1 MSKFSDYVGDYR
13 IEPVAITDKISF
25 NKVMTKASVETIAPE
40 ELMAKFLEFYK
51 DRLSKPLSK
60 EGYVE
65 EAICHFIKGG
75 YIDTDD
81 AGRLTHTSKLEDWA
95 STNNVSFEDTNL
107 IDAVVNHFVKEGYL
121 KDTGV
126 LAKDGTNILEITFDG
141 MVKVSD
147 MTKCVRPSKED

>member
-25 NKVMTKASVETIAPE
+25 NKVMVRASAEAISPE

-51 DRLSKPLSK
+51 DSLAKPLSK

-65 EAICHFIKGG
+65 EAICYFIKEG
-75 YIDTDD
+75 YINTDD

-95 STNNVSFEDTNL
+95 SANDVSFEDTNL
-107 IDAVVNHFVKEGYL
+107 IDMVVNHFVKEGYL

-141 MVKVSD
+141 MVKVSEI
-147 MTKCVRPSKED
+147 TKCVYPSKED